1 MSTQIT
7 SRRGLLYCLALVAAA
22 LRRRYLVGGK
32 SSIQAL
38 LDYLVRAI
46 GVIALYDSA
55 TVVQGLLQS
64 RAKPLPA
71 VDHDAYGPPVVRERR
86 SSFTITNEHGES
98 RGSLEDVATGGW
110 SWQVNDEP
118 LSTSSS
124 PPKQPVGRL
133 RRSSRDD
140 SSSSIASSVETPQ
153 PEPPTIKRRNSKVR
167 FKVDSGP
174 SFYGFVFDYSGRC
187 VAHGADERFVGLT
200 LAQVMER
207 SKNLSS
213 DGDGEALHR
222 RFVAAAE
229 AGGGWVSYAW
239 RNSPTA
245 ALRLKGAYIIKV
257 GMWGRAFYA
266 GVGYSILPPLEAV
279 AAATAAASAVSASDA
294 DAAAAAAAV
303 AAVPPPR
310 AAVAEATAGLK
321 QKLLTAST
329 RSGLHRLAGDGGLE
343 GGGELTPGDMHLFD
357 KGEAAGGG
365 KTGGEG
371 EDAYPVGLGGEGDD
385 GGDGGYWYG
394 GRGDKGEK
402 GGGGGGG
409 GGLPAELATVLRD
422 HTLMHIGWLQEGRH
436 NGAAAAAAAAGGQ
449 GGDASS
455 EGAPDAAA
463 APVLSPSVAAQIGY
477 GRRKQSDAPLE
488 GNVAA
493 LVGYRRRR
501 NPHVPVQW

>member
-1 MSTQIT
+1 MSSQLTP
-7 SRRGLLYCLALVAAA
+7 RRSQLYALALVAIA
-22 LRRRYLVGGK
+22 LQRRCSRGSLH
-32 SSIQAL
+32 SL
-38 LDYLVRAI
+38 LSYLVRAV
-46 GVIALYDSA
+46 GVLALYDGA
-55 TVVQGLLQS
+55 AIVQRLLLS
-64 RAKPLPA
+64 RANRALPA
-71 VDHDAYGPPVVRERR
+71 VDHDAYPMVRERR

-118 LSTSSS
+118 LSTAVS
-124 PPKQPVGRL
+124 PPKQPIGRL
-133 RRSSRDD
+133 RRSSD
-140 SSSSIASSVETPQ
+140 SSSSIASSAGTPQ
-153 PEPPTIKRRNSKVR
+153 QLEAPTLRRRNSNSKVR

-213 DGDGEALHR
+213 DGDGEALHK

-279 AAATAAASAVSASDA
+279 AAATAAASAVSTADL
-294 DAAAAAAAV
+294 DAAAVAAAV

-329 RSGLHRLAGDGGLE
+329 RSGLHRLAGDDGLE
-343 GGGELTPGDMHLFD
+343 GGGELAPGDMRLFD
-357 KGEAAGGG
+357 KRAAAGGG
-365 KTGGEG
+365 EGGD
-371 EDAYPVGLGGEGDD
+371 DAYPVGGGGGEGGD
-385 GGDGGYWYG
+385 GGDGGGYWYG
-394 GRGDKGEK
+394 GSGGE
-402 GGGGGGG
+402 GGGGG

-422 HTLMHIGWLQEGRH
+422 HTLMHIGWLQEGRL
-436 NGAAAAAAAAGGQ
+436 NGAAAAAGGR
-449 GGDASS
+449 GGSVDG
-455 EGAPDAAA
+455 EDAPDAAA
-463 APVLSPSVAAQIGY
+463 APLLSPSVAAQIGY